1 MTLSNLLQLS
11 CALALCCA
19 LPLSAQVATGT
30 INVTVVD
37 GTGAVVP
44 AATIK
49 ISNNNTGLSRT
60 GNSNE
65 HGELLIPF
73 LPVGEYAL
81 SVESPGF
88 KKTAIA
94 RVPLQASQTAVI
106 SVALQPARAP
116 PVCEL

>member
-44 AATIK
+44 AALVK

-60 GNSNE
+60 GNTNE
-65 HGELLIPF
+65 RGELLIPF
-73 LPVGEYAL
+73 LPVVEYSL
-81 SVESPGF
+81 RVESAGF
-88 KKTAIA
+88 NKPPIA
-94 RVPLQASQTAVI
+94 RVPLLAADNASMPD
-106 SVALQPARAP
+106 ALHPAL
-116 PVCEL
+116 CHHT